1 MYAVLSLNSLGSW
14 VPHITDVNSPSSRGR
29 NASMPAMNVL
39 EYSVTNPKPDIID
52 VSRLYPVKYTMGI
65 RRATKSMK

>member
-1 MYAVLSLNSLGSW
+1 
-14 VPHITDVNSPSSRGR
+14 
-29 NASMPAMNVL
+29 MPAMNVL